1 MSKTYKIAVLA
12 GDGIGPEVCAEAVK
26 VLQTVGELFGHE
38 FAFPS
43 ALAGGA
49 AYEQHKTH
57 LPQATIDTV
66 AASDAV
72 LFGSIGGPT
81 DAQEDPKVR
90 SCWDCALFVSVLLLI
105 LCSDGYLKQWKDAE
119 KNCLLG
125 LRKNFNLAVNIRPGK
140 HSLQWHLLFRRCRD
154 ANSTVTM

>member
-1 MSKTYKIAVLA
+1 
-12 GDGIGPEVCAEAVK
+12 
-26 VLQTVGELFGHE
+26 VLQAVGELCGHE
-38 FAFPS
+38 FAFTS

-49 AYEQHKTH
+49 AYDAHKTH

-90 SCWDCALFVSVLLLI
+90 PGRRLL
-105 LCSDGYLKQWKDAE
+105 D
-119 KNCLLG
+119 
-125 LRKNFNLAVNIRPGK
+125 
-140 HSLQWHLLFRRCRD
+140 
-154 ANSTVTM
+154 